1 MNDLKTAHNTPP
13 RIGLF
18 GGTFDPIHRGHLQVA
33 EDVLQQYGLDR
44 IWIIPCALP
53 PHKTERVLAAAEDRL
68 AMAHIAVANRRSLRV
83 SDIEIQRR
91 GTSYTIDTLRE
102 VSRTFEDGAQ
112 LYFLVGI
119 DAFLEMHTWKSY
131 RQLFDF
137 ATFVVMT
144 RPDATHPS
152 LSLRDLISTYTL
164 RHISDGYAFS
174 ADGNVLE
181 HAEKK
186 SICPASVTPVAIASS
201 RIRDMIRD
209 GQTIHQW
216 VGAGVADYIVN
227 KGLYR

>member
-1 MNDLKTAHNTPP
+1 
-13 RIGLF
+13 
-18 GGTFDPIHRGHLQVA
+18 VA
-33 EDVLQQYGLDR
+33 EDVLQQYELDR

-53 PHKTERVLAAAEDRL
+53 PHKIDGVLAAAEDRL
-68 AMAHIAVANRRSLRV
+68 AMARIATADRRTLRV
-83 SDIEIQRR
+83 SDIEIQRK

-102 VSRTFEDGAQ
+102 FSKAFGDDTE
-112 LYFLVGI
+112 LYFLVGV

-131 RQLFDF
+131 RQLFNL

-144 RPDATHPS
+144 RPDSTQPS
-152 LSLRDLISTYTL
+152 LSLRDLILTYTL

-174 ADGNVLE
+174 KDGSALE
-181 HAEKK
+181 HPEKK
-186 SICPASVTPVAIASS
+186 SIYPALVTPVAIASS
-201 RIRDMIRD
+201 RIRDMIHN

>member
-1 MNDLKTAHNTPP
+1 MNNLKPTHNTPP

-18 GGTFDPIHRGHLQVA
+18 GGTFDPIHRGHLEAA

-53 PHKTERVLAAAEDRL
+53 PHKTDGALAAAEDRL
-68 AMAHIAVANRRSLRV
+68 AMARIAIADRRNLRV
-83 SDIEIQRR
+83 SDIEIQRE
-91 GTSYTIDTLRE
+91 GTSYTVDTLRE
-102 VSRTFEDGAQ
+102 FSTAFGDGTK

-144 RPDATHPS
+144 RPGSTLPS
-152 LSLRDLISTYTL
+152 LSLRDLILTYTL

-174 ADGNVLE
+174 IDGNALE
-181 HAEKK
+181 HPEKK
-186 SICPASVTPVAIASS
+186 SIYPASVTPVTIASS
-201 RIRDMIRD
+201 RIRDMIRN
-209 GQTIHQW
+209 GQSIRQW
-216 VGAGVADYIVN
+216 VDAGVADYIVN

>member
-1 MNDLKTAHNTPP
+1 MNDLKPTHNTPP

-33 EDVLQQYGLDR
+33 EDVLQQFGLDR

-53 PHKTERVLAAAEDRL
+53 PHKTDGVLAAAEDRL
-68 AMAHIAVANRRSLRV
+68 AMARIAIANRRNLRV
-83 SDIEIQRR
+83 SDIEIQRK

-102 VSRTFEDGAQ
+102 ISRAFADGTQ
-112 LYFLVGI
+112 LYFLVGV

-131 RQLFDF
+131 RQLFNF

-144 RPDATHPS
+144 RPDAAQPS
-152 LSLRDLISTYTL
+152 LSLRDLLLTYTL

-174 ADGNVLE
+174 KNGNALE
-181 HAEKK
+181 HPEKN
-186 SICPASVTPVAIASS
+186 SIYPASVTPVAIASS

>member
-1 MNDLKTAHNTPP
+1 MNALKPTHNTPP

-18 GGTFDPIHRGHLQVA
+18 GGTFDPIHHGHLQVA
-33 EDVLQQYGLDR
+33 EDVLQQYALDR

-53 PHKTERVLAAAEDRL
+53 PHKTDGVLAAAEDRL
-68 AMAHIAVANRRSLRV
+68 AMARIAIADRNNLRV

-102 VSRTFEDGAQ
+102 FSRASEDGTQ

-131 RQLFDF
+131 RQLFNL
-137 ATFVVMT
+137 ATFVVMS
-144 RPDATHPS
+144 RPLSTQPS
-152 LSLRDLISTYTL
+152 PSLRDLILTYTL

-174 ADGNVLE
+174 KAGNALV
-181 HAEKK
+181 HPEKK
-186 SICPASVTPVAIASS
+186 SIYPASVTPVAIASS
-201 RIRDMIRD
+201 RIRDMMRN
-209 GQTIHQW
+209 GQKIHQW